1 MKKFLAVLLMLSLI
15 LAMLIVPTAAE
26 DAVSNTFNPNDA
38 NPTIST
44 AYY

>member
-26 DAVSNTFNPNDA
+26 DAVSPPST
-38 NPTIST
+38 TST
-44 AYY
+44 ASLSARTVTA